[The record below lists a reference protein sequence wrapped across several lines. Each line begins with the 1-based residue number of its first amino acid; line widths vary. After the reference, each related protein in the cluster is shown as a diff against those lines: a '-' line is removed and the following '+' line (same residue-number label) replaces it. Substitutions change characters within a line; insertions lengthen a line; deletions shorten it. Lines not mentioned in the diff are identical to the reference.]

1 MQIQNNLPHTV
12 YVVYSINRDVIG
24 VATDIHQ
31 AQRIYEKHNLQS
43 EFKDQYEKFV
53 LNT

>member
-1 MQIQNNLPHTV
+1 MTNAPHTV

-24 VATDIHQ
+24 VATDIQQ
-31 AQRIYEKHNLQS
+31 AQKIYEKHNSQS
-43 EFKDQYEKFV
+43 EFKDQYQKFI